1 MNGCCCGMTR
11 SSIRTYASMWNYI
24 GWFLLGTYFVIFPFE
39 RLTYDCSCVVDDLV
53 SQCVRKAKQCGLVMV
68 QTPVS
73 AFVLLQQF
81 LLTSFIY
88 PNWMHLSQFHSPFL
102 SLLRKQIPFYNNI
115 YFLKYGAINTL
126 PKSHYFLVQF
136 RTRPINE

>member
-73 AFVLLQQF
+73 AFVLLQQISF
-81 LLTSFIY
+81 DIFYLSKLDAPFSVPLSIPLTPPKADPVLQQYI
-88 PNWMHLSQFHSPFL
+88 LSKVW
-102 SLLRKQIPFYNNI
+102 RY
-115 YFLKYGAINTL
+115 
-126 PKSHYFLVQF
+126 
-136 RTRPINE
+136 